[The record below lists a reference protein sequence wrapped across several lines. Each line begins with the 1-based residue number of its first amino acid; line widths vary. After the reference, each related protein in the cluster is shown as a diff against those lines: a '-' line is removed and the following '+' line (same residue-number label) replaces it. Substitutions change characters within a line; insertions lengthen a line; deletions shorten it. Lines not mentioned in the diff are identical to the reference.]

1 MPKSIIYCH
10 YAEENEI
17 FYIAKL
23 VSFVAILVMPFVY
36 LGLIYCVASILW
48 PMVNIVAII
57 LVGSVTYGDRDR
69 ILHAYAVALP
79 WQQFDNIVE
88 ALYKI

>member
-1 MPKSIIYCH
+1 LCH

-23 VSFVAILVMPFVY
+23 VSFVAILVMPSVY

-48 PMVNIVAII
+48 PMVNTVAIV
-57 LVGSVTYGDRDR
+57 LVGSVTYGDWDR
-69 ILHAYAVALP
+69 ILHANATAT
-79 WQQFDNIVE
+79 I
-88 ALYKI
+88 

>member
-1 MPKSIIYCH
+1 MLKRIILRWKEYNLLSLIIMPKSIIYCH

-36 LGLIYCVASILW
+36 LGLIYCVASIL
-48 PMVNIVAII
+48 
-57 LVGSVTYGDRDR
+57 
-69 ILHAYAVALP
+69 
-79 WQQFDNIVE
+79 
-88 ALYKI
+88 

>member
-1 MPKSIIYCH
+1 LRWREYNLLCH

-23 VSFVAILVMPFVY
+23 VSFVAILVMPSVY

-48 PMVNIVAII
+48 PMVNTVAIV
-57 LVGSVTYGDRDR
+57 LVGSVTYGDWDR
-69 ILHAYAVALP
+69 ILHANATAT
-79 WQQFDNIVE
+79 I
-88 ALYKI
+88 